1 MDRHSVCS
9 KTTKGLQEA
18 LGKTSLLSRELR
30 TVLKEV
36 DGKLSV
42 DQLKMTLEK
51 YPDAKLIEFMKTLE
65 REGFVRVLASE
76 SATAPSRP
84 VAAPTPASSND
95 DDDELDFT
103 SLAAKPLPKSDDGA
117 EQKIEAALKAKL
129 EVEAKIKA
137 EVAAKSLV
145 AARAKLE
152 VEAKAQAVE
161 KAAKAK
167 AEAEANAK
175 VAAQAAAKARFE
187 AEVEAK
193 VIAEAAEKAK
203 AEAKAVAEAKVQAEL
218 EAKEK
223 AKAVAEAMAKAEADA
238 RAKAEEE
245 ARAKADA
252 KAKAEE
258 DARVKEKARL
268 EAEVRA
274 KEAEALR
281 QKLKDE
287 RDAAEQL
294 ARESKERAR
303 KAVEEKARLEA
314 EEKARRETEE
324 KARKEVEEKT
334 RRETEEK
341 AGKEAEEKA
350 CREAEEQARLEAEEK
365 VRKEAGEKAKRE
377 SDEKARKEVEDAAS
391 LARTEAEAA
400 ALARK
405 QARAKERAQA
415 DARLAEQKAAAIQ
428 EAPRP
433 AYMYK
438 RKRSLGRPV
447 AIGLFVLLLGALVV
461 LHLMPLD
468 TKSFEKAAEN
478 SLGQAVKIGS
488 IHLSLIPSPQLKME
502 KITIGEGVAAQIASV
517 KASPQLGSIWDAKKI
532 FSKIE
537 LDGVVVPQQWLGA
550 VLWGKRDDQ
559 SLQIERLIV
568 KGFKP
573 AIEGLTLPPMDID
586 AMFAKDGSLEKAVAI
601 NSEKTVTLKFAIADG
616 KTQVELTGKPYKLPF
631 GGELE
636 FQSFSGAGSL
646 SATELVF
653 SEYDASVAGGNIGGN
668 ARLRWGTNWSLDG
681 EINARGI
688 DAGKVASLLVSS
700 GRLDG
705 KGGFAMRAPSADKLE
720 SSLRI
725 EGNFSVQKGTLG
737 GVDLTRVLQGDA
749 SSGGSTLF
757 SEMSGNLLYES
768 GRAQV
773 KQVRVSAG
781 FLNAAG
787 NINMD
792 SQKNLNGS
800 LQLEL
805 RATANQIRANL
816 TLGGTLAAPVFK
828 R

>member
-324 KARKEVEEKT
+324 KARKEAEEKT

-341 AGKEAEEKA
+341 A
-350 CREAEEQARLEAEEK
+350 RLEAEEK
-365 VRKEAGEKAKRE
+365 VRTEVGEKAKRE

-415 DARLAEQKAAAIQ
+415 DARLADQMAAAIQ

-468 TKSFEKAAEN
+468 TISFEKAAEN

>member
-42 DQLKMTLEK
+42 DQLKKTLEK

-303 KAVEEKARLEA
+303 KAVEEKARLE
-314 EEKARRETEE
+314 
-324 KARKEVEEKT
+324 VEEKT
-334 RRETEEK
+334 RRETGEK
-341 AGKEAEEKA
+341 ARKEAEEKA